1 LSSKETRFVLW
12 LDEVRKE
19 DTPLVGGK
27 NANLGEMVAAGIPVP
42 PGFAVT
48 AYAFKYFLEKTGLGE
63 KIYEMLRKLDVNN
76 TRELEETTRK
86 IREMIL
92 AQPMPPEVEEEIKKY
107 YYELA
112 RKLGLEP
119 SKLRVAVRSSA
130 TAEDLPEASFAG
142 QQDTYLNVYG
152 AESVVEHVKRCWASL
167 FTARATFYRV
177 AHGIPHEKTHMSV
190 TVQKMVNS
198 KAAGVMF
205 TLHPVTGDES
215 VIVIESSWGL
225 GESVVGGKVTPDEYI
240 VERSSLRVV
249 EEKINRKTFM
259 VTFDPSLGRNVHL
272 YWDDE
277 KQAWIAED
285 GLASTAPLTKIA
297 KPDAPSLTR
306 EEVKRLAELGELIY
320 KHYGRHMDI
329 EWAADLDLPYPQNV
343 FIVQARPET
352 VWSLKKTREEE
363 KKAVAVTAP
372 MAKKTVKLS
381 EAKIVARGLPASPGV
396 AAGIARVLF
405 NPKSPEAMEFKQ
417 GDILVTKMTDP
428 DWVPLM
434 KKAAA
439 IVTDEG
445 GMTSHAAIVSREL
458 GVPCV
463 VGTGNATKVISTG
476 VEVTVDGGRGVI
488 YEGVVEDLV
497 KPRVEVA
504 ASAAPSGVVAAV
516 GISPEQLLPLYPVTA
531 TKIYMNLGEPDAI
544 EKYKDLPF
552 DGIGLM
558 RIEFVISD
566 WVGYHP
572 MYLVETKQEELFINK
587 LAEGIAKVAQAIY
600 PRPVVVRFSD
610 FKTNEYRGLKG
621 GEKYEPDERN
631 PMIGWRGVSRY
642 IHPGYASGF
651 RLECRAIRKVR
662 EEFGLTNVWVML
674 PFVRTLWE
682 VREVLRIMEEEGL
695 KRSKDFKVWI
705 MAEVPSIALLA
716 EEFAELVDGFSIGS
730 NDLTQL
736 VLGADRDSNILAEM
750 GYFDERDPAVLKAI
764 SMIIRGAHK
773 KGATVSICGQAPS
786 VYPEI
791 VEFLVREGIDSIS
804 VNPDAVISTR
814 RLVAS
819 IERKILLE
827 RMEKLLEKS
836 TSRRAKRGGD

>member
-1 LSSKETRFVLW
+1 LGGKESRFVLW

-19 DTPLVGGK
+19 DAPLVGGK
-27 NANLGEMVAAGIPVP
+27 NANLGEMKAAGIPVP

-76 TRELEETTRK
+76 TKELEETTRK

-112 RKLGLEP
+112 GKLGLEP
-119 SKLRVAVRSSA
+119 AKLRVAVRSSA

-152 AESVVEHVKRCWASL
+152 AESVIEHVKRCWASL

-177 AHGIPHEKTHMSV
+177 AHGIPHERTHMSV

-225 GESVVGGKVTPDEYI
+225 GESVVGGKVIPDEYI
-240 VERSSLRVV
+240 VERNSLKII

-259 VTFDPSLGRNVHL
+259 VTFDPAQGRNVHL

-285 GLASTAPLTKIA
+285 DSVSNAPLAKIA
-297 KPDAPSLTR
+297 KPEVSSLTR
-306 EEVKRLAELGELIY
+306 EEVTKLAELANLIY

-329 EWAADLDLPYPQNV
+329 EWAVDADLPHPFNV

-352 VWSLKKTREEE
+352 FWSVKKAREEG

-372 MAKKTVKLS
+372 VAKKTTMLS
-381 EAKIVARGLPASPGV
+381 EAKILARGLPASPGV
-396 AAGIARVLF
+396 AAGVARVLF
-405 NPKSPEAMEFKQ
+405 SPKSPEAMEFKR

-497 KPRVEVA
+497 KPRAEVA

-587 LAEGIAKVAQAIY
+587 LAEGIAKVAQAVY

-642 IHPGYASGF
+642 IHPGYAPGF